1 MRSYCAVHVD
11 VGYLLASAATY
22 VTGSSLRRGVVVDYP
37 TLIARLVEQAETDS
51 GLPLLRVNWYDSGA
65 RPGGMPDY
73 QQEEIGLLPRVKLR
87 LGRLSYSGDQK
98 GVDIRIGL
106 DLAIQGRNRVA
117 DAVYLV
123 SGDDDLTEAVEE
135 AQSHGVQVVLLAVA
149 DRAGRPHGV
158 SKHLRREV
166 DGLLLVDAE
175 TIGATV
181 RSVAIPEELLPDG
194 AKGDAPAAEVAPAQE
209 PPVAIEE
216 ATAQCEG
223 VEPAADPVET
233 GTPVPMAEAP
243 LTPSADVPPAAPSAD
258 TSPARAAGLPSPAAF
273 ARRRATGLVL
283 PGGDPHVEIA
293 VDPETGV
300 TEEVVDGVA
309 KRLVASWCA
318 TSTPEQLAG
327 LREAAPTIPAELDR
341 ALLVD
346 LASRAQDHHVGD
358 DVRQH
363 LRDRFWAHVGRIR
376 ME

>member
-216 ATAQCEG
+216 ATAQSEG
-223 VEPAADPVET
+223 VSGASAIGTGVPVSSCPGAT
-233 GTPVPMAEAP
+233 HTSRSRSTP
-243 LTPSADVPPAAPSAD
+243 
-258 TSPARAAGLPSPAAF
+258 
-273 ARRRATGLVL
+273 RRA
-283 PGGDPHVEIA
+283 
-293 VDPETGV
+293 
-300 TEEVVDGVA
+300 
-309 KRLVASWCA
+309 
-318 TSTPEQLAG
+318 
-327 LREAAPTIPAELDR
+327 
-341 ALLVD
+341 
-346 LASRAQDHHVGD
+346 
-358 DVRQH
+358 
-363 LRDRFWAHVGRIR
+363 
-376 ME
+376 